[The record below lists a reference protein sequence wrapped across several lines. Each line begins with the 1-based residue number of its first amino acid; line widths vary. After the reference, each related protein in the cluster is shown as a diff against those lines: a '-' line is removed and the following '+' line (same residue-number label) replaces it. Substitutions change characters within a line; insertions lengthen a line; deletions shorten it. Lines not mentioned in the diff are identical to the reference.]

1 MLAAFFDI
9 DIPYNGFRY
18 DGNASYDI
26 RNQFRAFDRISS
38 RVFHQK
44 VGLEADE
51 IFLVLTDECL
61 EFFRIMFAG
70 EGVRVVSVR
79 KQAYFDVHA
88 FFQQHIDSADR
99 GFDTGYVTV
108 IEYGNVIGETV
119 DQTNLSRRQCG
130 AR

>member
-1 MLAAFFDI
+1 MTEMLRTIFEISSARLI
-9 DIPYNGFRY
+9 G
-18 DGNASYDI
+18 
-26 RNQFRAFDRISS
+26 ISS

-51 IFLVLTDECL
+51 IFLVLMDECL

-119 DQTNLSRRQCG
+119 DQTNLSQASLRCPMKRLRFLCPTD
-130 AR
+130 AWR

>member
-1 MLAAFFDI
+1 MTEMLRTIFE
-9 DIPYNGFRY
+9 
-18 DGNASYDI
+18 
-26 RNQFRAFDRISS
+26 ISS
-38 RVFHQK
+38 ARLI
-44 VGLEADE
+44 GSLPASS
-51 IFLVLTDECL
+51 IRRSVLKRMKSFSCS
-61 EFFRIMFAG
+61 RMNAWNSSGIMFAG